1 RIDALRTA
9 YTGATVGA
17 RIGAMQTWWQDG
29 ARPDYVGLI
38 ATARAAAALPVAQA
52 DARDAAN
59 LVAAMMTAGYDRN
72 AARWARALGQING
85 DGAAQF
91 WGLLAAGAP
100 SPVVDINE
108 GRITGYIGEAGP
120 QKGRM
125 LIAALAGLARLSAND
140 MASLAR
146 DNGVNLAANSRWARA
161 IGAAAQRGEKGT
173 VALLAA
179 VGMQGSD
186 WNRLPPEHLYHIV
199 AALHRVGLDPEA
211 RMIAAEAITRL

>member
-1 RIDALRTA
+1 
-9 YTGATVGA
+9 
-17 RIGAMQTWWQDG
+17 
-29 ARPDYVGLI
+29 
-38 ATARAAAALPVAQA
+38 
-52 DARDAAN
+52 
-59 LVAAMMTAGYDRN
+59 
-72 AARWARALGQING
+72 
-85 DGAAQF
+85 
-91 WGLLAAGAP
+91 
-100 SPVVDINE
+100 
-108 GRITGYIGEAGP
+108 
-120 QKGRM
+120 M